1 VAEERRR
8 RRRGRRRGGG
18 DGHSS
23 DRPAEERPEE
33 DQTEGAEEGEPE
45 GAEESEPEAT
55 EEGGS
60 PSRPRFFFGRRR
72 NREEEAEEKA
82 ERSHKEREE
91 RQAAGTPADTS
102 PLSFWRRGRART
114 YREQPMPKQTMGRT
128 LRRARGMRFPPW
140 VPVLFVVFVV
150 FGILGLLFVVRG
162 ATGAPRINDH
172 RHATYQ
178 TFICGQR
185 QGNFP
190 EWGAGVHTHADGVIH
205 IHPFLPS
212 EEGAGARLGK
222 WFEYGGGKL
231 TQSEM
236 RKPGSRE
243 EFKNGD
249 ECPDGSEGFLQ
260 VFVNGAQLDNWSR
273 YIPED
278 GDRVRIVFGPEEE
291 GAEALDRTVI
301 AEEEAARTVSL
312 TVSDGGNPR
321 ADTAFSP
328 TSIEVDVGE
337 TVKVAV
343 SVSGSTSHGVRVAG
357 PDGEYETG
365 DDFVSDPEIIA
376 SGDEGV
382 VVIRFD
388 EPGTFEFRDPL
399 FSQATGSI
407 VVTGAART
415 VELEVTGAEG
425 DAAFGPDSIELK
437 PGETVKLLVSNTGSI
452 SHSVRLAGADGEYNT
467 ADDFVSD
474 PEIITPGEEGVL
486 VVHFDEEGEFKFQDP
501 TAPLAIGTI
510 MVTEEPEGETP
521 EPGDGEPVDVTFDV
535 SMGDNFFE
543 PSELEVKA
551 GQTFRIKLTN
561 DGEFI
566 HNLRIAGADGEYDTE
581 DDLVSTPKFQTSGE
595 SGELVG
601 QIDEPGVYSFRS
613 DSQSTEMVGTIT
625 VK

>member
-1 VAEERRR
+1 MAEERRR

-18 DGHSS
+18 DGHPS
-23 DRPAEERPEE
+23 DRPTEERPEE
-33 DQTEGAEEGEPE
+33 DQTEGAAEG
-45 GAEESEPEAT
+45 EPEAT

-60 PSRPRFFFGRRR
+60 PSRRRLFFGRRA
-72 NREEEAEEKA
+72 NREEEAEEKP

-102 PLSFWRRGRART
+102 PLSFWRRGQART
-114 YREQPMPKQTMGRT
+114 YRDQPMPKQTLGRT
-128 LRRARGMRFPPW
+128 LRRVGSMHFPPW
-140 VPVLFVVFVV
+140 VPVMFIVVVV

-185 QGNFP
+185 QGHYP
-190 EWGAGVHTHADGVIH
+190 EWRAGVHTHADGIIH
-205 IHPFLPS
+205 IHPFLPR
-212 EEGAGARLGK
+212 EEGAGARLEK

-231 TQSEM
+231 TQSEL

-260 VFVNGAQLDNWSR
+260 VFVNGEKLENWSR

-278 GDRVRIVFGPEEE
+278 SDRIRIVFGPEEE
-291 GAEALDRTVI
+291 AGLVEQEDRTVI
-301 AEEEAARTVSL
+301 PESE
-312 TVSDGGNPR
+312 
-321 ADTAFSP
+321 
-328 TSIEVDVGE
+328 
-337 TVKVAV
+337 
-343 SVSGSTSHGVRVAG
+343 AG
-357 PDGEYETG
+357 P
-365 DDFVSDPEIIA
+365 
-376 SGDEGV
+376 
-382 VVIRFD
+382 
-388 EPGTFEFRDPL
+388 
-399 FSQATGSI
+399 
-407 VVTGAART
+407 T

-425 DAAFGPDSIELK
+425 DAAFVPDSIELK

-452 SHSVRLAGADGEYNT
+452 SHSVRVAGADGEYET
-467 ADDFVSD
+467 SDDFVSE
-474 PEIITPGEEGVL
+474 PEIIQPGEEGFVIVRL
-486 VVHFDEEGEFKFQDP
+486 DEEGEFEFRDP
-501 TAPLAIGTI
+501 TAPLAVGTI
-510 MVTEEPEGETP
+510 VVTEAAAGETP
-521 EPGDGEPVDVTFDV
+521 EPGDAESVDVTFDV

-543 PSELEVKA
+543 PNELEVEA

-566 HNLRIAGADGEYDTE
+566 HNLRIAGADGDFDTE
-581 DDLVSTPKFQTSGE
+581 DDLVSTPKFQKGGE

-601 QIDEPGVYSFRS
+601 QIDEAGVYRFRS